1 MIIFHKFYLYKF
13 YTCSSGTLIL
23 APSAC
28 RTKPIG
34 LGSPKRTNSLCGKLP
49 HKKAL
54 LRAVPCT
61 GITKPCGCQVRD
73 MAKPIPPHPKVD
85 NTLDGHCPQKSRP
98 AQVVCP
104 LRDKPAWFCFQ
115 VIWEDFE
122 CSPTSTREAP
132 HPCLISLSSRH
143 VCTTTTH
150 GTKILPTHTFGCC
163 IF

>member
-85 NTLDGHCPQKSRP
+85 NTLDGHCPQKRLFVGRFFTHSTSCLSALGSQARTVLFSR
-98 AQVVCP
+98 
-104 LRDKPAWFCFQ
+104 
-115 VIWEDFE
+115 
-122 CSPTSTREAP
+122 TSMGR
-132 HPCLISLSSRH
+132 LYKLYLSFVLKLH
-143 VCTTTTH
+143 IK
-150 GTKILPTHTFGCC
+150 KILL
-163 IF
+163 